1 MLIEN
6 RLIVCIANSWDYD
19 PTSKHQIAKILAT
32 RNDIVWVNYHGSR
45 RPKISRVDIA
55 GAASALRR
63 VVRGVQRV
71 SPSLVQVTPMVI
83 PGATRPLY
91 KKLHEAMLVTQIRR
105 AIRKTD
111 RGRSLPV
118 QVWSFAPDVP
128 YLVGKFDEECFLY
141 YCVDEYRQFDGFD
154 NERIAEAEDMLID
167 RADLVVATS
176 EPLLQVRRLR
186 RPDTVLVRHGV
197 DYDHFASV
205 WRSEL
210 PAPVDL
216 VGIPKPVFGFF
227 GLIEHWIDCDFLAQ
241 VARQRPWYS
250 FVLLG
255 DVKVDVPQLRALP
268 NVHLLG
274 RKPYLELPGYCAHF
288 DAAMLLFAQN
298 AMTRHVNPVKMRE
311 YLAAGLAVISTP
323 LPEAN
328 RYATPITVAETPESF
343 AQACDRVLQ
352 TDYDGRAMDISR
364 SVAHETWKKRVE
376 DLSQI
381 VMGVIRRRRG
391 EACKPAAEVL
401 PERRRTQTVANSD
414 ARLVAT
420 DEVV

>member
-1 MLIEN
+1 MIEN

-19 PTSKHQIAKILAT
+19 PTSKHQIAKILA
-32 RNDIVWVNYHGSR
+32 RHNDIVWVNYHGSR
-45 RPKISRVDIA
+45 RPTISRVDIA

-63 VVRGVQRV
+63 VARGMQRV
-71 SPSLVQVTPMVI
+71 SPSFVQVTPMVI
-83 PGATRPLY
+83 PGATRPML
-91 KKLHEAMLVTQIRR
+91 KKLHEAMLVAQIRR
-105 AIRKTD
+105 AIGKAD

-128 YLVGKFDEECFLY
+128 YLVGKFGEECFLY
-141 YCVDEYRQFDGFD
+141 YCVDEYRQFKGFD
-154 NERIAEAEDMLID
+154 NQRIAEAEDALID

-176 EPLLQVRRLR
+176 EPLLQARRR
-186 RPDTVLVRHGV
+186 RRGDTVLVRHGV
-197 DYDHFASV
+197 DYDHFASA

-210 PAPVDL
+210 PVPVDL
-216 VGIPKPVFGFF
+216 AGIPKPVFGFF

-241 VARQRPWYS
+241 VARKRPWYS

-255 DVKVDVPQLRALP
+255 DAKVDVSVLRDLP

-274 RKPYLELPGYCAHF
+274 RKPYQELPRYCAHF

-311 YLAAGLAVISTP
+311 YLAAGLPVISTP
-323 LPEAN
+323 LPEAS
-328 RYATPITVAETPESF
+328 RYAARITVAETPEGF
-343 AQACDRVLQ
+343 AGACDRVLQ

-364 SVAHETWKKRVE
+364 SVVHETWQKRVE
-376 DLSQI
+376 DLSPI

-391 EACKPAAEVL
+391 GACKPAAEVL
-401 PERRRTQTVANSD
+401 VERRRTKTVASSD

-420 DEVV
+420 DEVI